1 MANFNDL
8 LDSIQDCDVDEL
20 DRIIDESP
28 ELLKERTEK
37 GLSTLLYAC
46 YFKNPELTNSIKSH
60 ISEYDLY
67 EASAIGD
74 VESIRECLK
83 KDPAILNAPSEEGN
97 TALGYAAYFGNTDA
111 VEFLIEQGADVNAV
125 SENDL
130 KLRPLH
136 SACSGGHNSIAS
148 LLLEAGA
155 DVNAQQASGVTG
167 LHSAA
172 HHGNASLIKMLLVS
186 GADNT
191 LTLQDGKTAADLARE
206 AGHGELA
213 FMLH

>member
-67 EASAIGD
+67 EAAAIGD
-74 VESIRECLK
+74 AEAIKSCLE
-83 KDPAILNAPSEEGN
+83 KDPSSLNCPSEEGN

-111 VEFLIEQGADVNAV
+111 VVFLIEQGADVNAV
-125 SENDL
+125 SVNDL
-130 KLRPLH
+130 RLTPLH
-136 SACSGGHNSIAS
+136 SACSGGHNTIAS
-148 LLLEAGA
+148 MLLEAGA
-155 DVNAQQASGVTG
+155 DVNAKQSSGVTA

-172 HHGNASLIKMLLVS
+172 HHGNSSLIKMLLVS
-186 GADNT
+186 GADNRCT
-191 LTLQDGKTAADLARE
+191 LKDGKTPADLARE